1 MIMVKV
7 HFRREKEYS
16 MNSLRLSMNFSWN
29 GMRVSENT
37 IVKVQEGG
45 QQGRRVTERKQ
56 YSVRAINKRIVDWM
70 ILHLFKISRIIPR
83 MTRRRNNVV
92 LTDLGIVD

>member
-7 HFRREKEYS
+7 HFIREKEYS

-70 ILHLFKISRIIPR
+70 ILRLFKISRIIPR